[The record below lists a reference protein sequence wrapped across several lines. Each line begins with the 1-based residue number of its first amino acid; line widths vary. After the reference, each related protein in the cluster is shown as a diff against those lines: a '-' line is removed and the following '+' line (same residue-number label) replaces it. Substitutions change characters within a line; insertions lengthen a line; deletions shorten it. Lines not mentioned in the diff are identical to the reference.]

1 MEEFVL
7 LIRLIRR
14 RSTPSRYNC
23 GAAKFALE
31 AENNFMVECGWFSI
45 RDSPQIV
52 ADILR
57 GFVWKRSCMNI
68 LQQSTKN
75 ESAVEERIDALDWV
89 AAEDS
94 LSARGYAVTA
104 PILTAEE
111 CAELVAL
118 YNDEKRYRSHIIME
132 RYRFGVGDYKYF
144 ENPLPQVV
152 KSLRTTAYPHL
163 AKIANRWAE
172 ALGER
177 GANAPYP
184 LKHTDFLKICH
195 KAGQNKPTPLM
206 LHYEAGG
213 YNCLHQDLYGEVSFP
228 LQMVF
233 LLGQPERDWEGG
245 EFILV
250 EQQPRA
256 QSKVEVVHGNQ
267 GQAIIF
273 TTRYRPVKGA
283 RGYYRVN
290 LRHGVSRVIRGT
302 RYTLGII
309 FHDAK

>member
-1 MEEFVL
+1 
-7 LIRLIRR
+7 
-14 RSTPSRYNC
+14 
-23 GAAKFALE
+23 
-31 AENNFMVECGWFSI
+31 
-45 RDSPQIV
+45 
-52 ADILR
+52 
-57 GFVWKRSCMNI
+57 MNI
-68 LQQSTKN
+68 LQQSAKN
-75 ESAVEERIDALDWV
+75 EIAVEERIDALDWV

-111 CAELVAL
+111 CAGLVAL
-118 YNDEKRYRSHIIME
+118 YNDEKQFRSHIIME

-144 ENPLPQVV
+144 ENPLPQAV

-163 AKIANRWAE
+163 AKIANRWGE

-177 GANAPYP
+177 GGRYP
-184 LKHTDFLKICH
+184 PVHAEFLKICH
-195 KAGQNKPTPLM
+195 SAGQNKPTPLM

-233 LLGQPERDWEGG
+233 LLGQPGRDWEGG

-256 QSKVEVVHGNQ
+256 QSKAEVVRGNQ

-273 TTRYRPVKGA
+273 TTRYRPVKGT
-283 RGYYRVN
+283 RGYYRVK
-290 LRHGVSRVIRGT
+290 LRHGVSRVVRGT

>member
-1 MEEFVL
+1 M
-7 LIRLIRR
+7 
-14 RSTPSRYNC
+14 
-23 GAAKFALE
+23 K
-31 AENNFMVECGWFSI
+31 
-45 RDSPQIV
+45 
-52 ADILR
+52 
-57 GFVWKRSCMNI
+57 I
-68 LQQSTKN
+68 LQQSK
-75 ESAVEERIDALDWV
+75 EPVIAVEEKIDALDWV
-89 AAEDS
+89 ALEDS
-94 LSARGYAVTA
+94 LSARGYAVTETL
-104 PILTAEE
+104 LTAEG
-111 CAELVAL
+111 CSQLVGL
-118 YNDEKRYRSHIIME
+118 YKDEKRFRSHILME

-152 KSLRTTAYPHL
+152 TSLRTAAYPHL
-163 AKIANRWAE
+163 ATIANRWAE

-177 GANAPYP
+177 SEQYP
-184 LKHTDFLKICH
+184 LHYANFLNICH
-195 KAGQNKPTPLM
+195 KAGQKKPTPLI

-233 LLGQPERDWEGG
+233 LLGQEGRDWEGG

-256 QSKVEVVHGNQ
+256 QSKAEVVRANQ

-273 TTRYRPVKGA
+273 TTRYRPVRGA

-290 LRHGVSRVIRGT
+290 LRHGVSRVHRGM